1 MTASGSAPEQGKAS
15 GPLDGTELPAEVRR
29 LIHSSVPSI
38 DALEVLMQVVRHP
51 DVPRTVPELI
61 DVLRSTSVPEPAVR
75 ESLALLSTQGILLE
89 APDGTIL
96 YRPDSPALETAIGLL
111 LRAYNERPVT
121 LIRTVYA
128 IADAKRI
135 QAFADAFKIKK
146 DE

>member
-1 MTASGSAPEQGKAS
+1 VNE
-15 GPLDGTELPAEVRR
+15 TELPAEVRQ

-38 DALEVLMQVVRHP
+38 DALEVLMRVVRHRDAP
-51 DVPRTVPELI
+51 PSVAEL
-61 DVLRSTSVPEPAVR
+61 VGALRPSAISESVVR
-75 ESLALLSTQGILLE
+75 ESLALLRTQGILSE
-89 APDGTIL
+89 TPDGKIL
-96 YRPDSPALETAIGLL
+96 YRPDSPAMERAIGLL

-128 IADAKRI
+128 IADAKKI